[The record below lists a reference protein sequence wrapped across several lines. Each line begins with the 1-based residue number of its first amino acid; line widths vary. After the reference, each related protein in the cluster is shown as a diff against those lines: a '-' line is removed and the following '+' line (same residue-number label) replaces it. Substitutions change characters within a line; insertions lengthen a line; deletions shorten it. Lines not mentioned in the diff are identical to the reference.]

1 MVYVQILLFWL
12 QNSLLRE
19 ILENPLQF
27 TSINRIAAL
36 LHGQSRKPRKAS
48 TLYKHMTLVL
58 ETFEEDV
65 HNVSELVDVVDAE
78 VGIIVAIDDVLY
90 PLLKVFLKTMD
101 NAFSDNH
108 ISNLSLLLSVG
119 FKSCF

>member
-1 MVYVQILLFWL
+1 
-12 QNSLLRE
+12 
-19 ILENPLQF
+19 
-27 TSINRIAAL
+27 
-36 LHGQSRKPRKAS
+36 
-48 TLYKHMTLVL
+48 MTLVL

-78 VGIIVAIDDVLY
+78 VGIIVAIDELLY

-101 NAFSDNH
+101 NSFGGNH